1 VTIKITII
9 GMGQVGTS
17 IGLALGS
24 QKDAFLRVGN
34 DKDIKVANRAKEL
47 GALDRVEF
55 NLPKAVAEAAIV
67 ILAIPLDQIHETLQF
82 IAPDLKE
89 EAIVMDTA
97 PVKASILP
105 WVGELLPP
113 HRHYIGLVPV
123 VNPAYLDLCTTGVEA
138 ARTDLFKNGLFAV
151 LTPSDV
157 PSEAIKLATDF
168 ASLLGASHL
177 YIDQLE
183 LDSMMAETHILPQL
197 LSAALLNATIDRPG
211 WYDARK
217 LTGRPYAQVSSA
229 IETSA
234 ETGSLVSQAMAAQAS
249 LVSNLDNLINT
260 LSEMRDHLA
269 AGEAEKLHQELD
281 KARVNREK
289 WLKERRLGSWISA
302 ENLPNMELPTAGQE
316 FKRMFTFGSG
326 RKPKQPK

>member
-1 VTIKITII
+1 MTIKITLI

-17 IGLALGS
+17 IGLALAS

-47 GALDRVEF
+47 GAVDSVEF
-55 NLPKAVAEAAIV
+55 NLPKAVADAAIV

-82 IAPDLKE
+82 IASDLKE
-89 EAIVMDTA
+89 DAIVMDTA
-97 PVKASILP
+97 PVKVHVLQ
-105 WVGELLPP
+105 WVNELLPP

-123 VNPAYLDLCTTGVEA
+123 FNPAYLDLCATGVEA
-138 ARTDLFKNGLFAV
+138 ARADLFKNGLMAI
-151 LTPSDV
+151 LSPGEA

-177 YIDQLE
+177 FIDPIE
-183 LDSMMAETHILPQL
+183 LDSMMANIHIMPQL
-197 LSAALLNATIDRPG
+197 LSAALLNATVNQPG

-229 IETSA
+229 IATSA
-234 ETGSLVSQAMAAQAS
+234 EAGSLASQALAAQDL
-249 LVSNLDNLINT
+249 LVKHLDNLLAT
-260 LSEMRDHLA
+260 LHELRNQLA
-269 AGEAEKLHQELD
+269 AGDAENLRQELE
-281 KARVNREK
+281 KARAGRDK
-289 WLKERRLGSWISA
+289 WLEERRVGSWIPA
-302 ENLPNMELPTAGQE
+302 ENVPNVVLPTAGQE
-316 FKRMFTFGSG
+316 LKRMFTFGGG